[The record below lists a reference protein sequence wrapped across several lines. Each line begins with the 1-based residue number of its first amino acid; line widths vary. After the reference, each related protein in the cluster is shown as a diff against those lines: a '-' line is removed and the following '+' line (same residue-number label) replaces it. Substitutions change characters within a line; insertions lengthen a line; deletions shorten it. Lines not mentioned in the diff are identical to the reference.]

1 MLVFNGTQQ
10 RYITNLTSTSW
21 MGIVLPG
28 STATETD
35 DDQKVFEKLSAHNT
49 VLLEPLLA
57 MVDKGPLPSLQFLIQ
72 GDVVQFWPTTWAPH
86 WLSFDP
92 GPVFKLEQHYSS
104 NMVDYDLM
112 SYFFNWLWKP
122 PCFVLDIIRLS

>member
-21 MGIVLPG
+21 MGIVLSG

-57 MVDKGPLPSLQFLIQ
+57 MVDKGPLPPLQFLNQ
-72 GDVVQFWPTTWAPH
+72 GDVIKFWPTTWAPH

-104 NMVDYDLM
+104 NMVDYDLRNC
-112 SYFFNWLWKP
+112 FFNWLWKP
-122 PCFVLDIIRLS
+122 PWFSFRYY